1 MRGGPAGGDEFEHG
15 PDALTGHYRGAV
27 APVRYE
33 TRMSDHEALMW
44 ALEDD
49 PVLRS
54 SFANVTVTDQPV
66 DVERFRERMA
76 VTVRRV
82 RRLRQRVVEP
92 PGFAAP
98 RWEDD
103 PMF

>member
-1 MRGGPAGGDEFEHG
+1 MTR
-15 PDALTGHYRGAV
+15 
-27 APVRYE
+27 PVRFE
-33 TRMSDHEALMW
+33 RRMSDHEALMW

-54 SFANVTVTDQPV
+54 AFANVTVTDRPI
-66 DVERFRERMA
+66 DVERLRARMA
-76 VTVRRV
+76 LTCQRI

-103 PMF
+103 PLFDLDFHIRHVSTPRARW